1 MPVHPKKD
9 SLAKHLRDARARVG
23 WTQLQMA
30 RYLKVSRVTIS
41 TWEANGPP
49 RNGPTRAW
57 VIAQLRMLA
66 EEGEVTR

>member
-9 SLAKHLRDARARVG
+9 SLAKHLRETRERVG
-23 WTQLQMA
+23 WTQLQMS

-41 TWEANGPP
+41 TWEHNGPP

-57 VIAQLRMLA
+57 VIEQLRTLK
-66 EEGEVTR
+66 GEVA